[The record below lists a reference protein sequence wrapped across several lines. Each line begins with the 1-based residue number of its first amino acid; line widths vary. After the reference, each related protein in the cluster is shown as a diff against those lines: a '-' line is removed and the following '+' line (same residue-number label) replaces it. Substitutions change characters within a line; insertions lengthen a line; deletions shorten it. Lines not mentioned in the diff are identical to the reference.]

1 MNWKSLSRIEEVED
15 IAAQSAHKYCL
26 IFKHSTRCS
35 ISALAKMRI
44 ESAWSFPLDKV
55 EPYLLDLIA
64 YRPVSNYIAE
74 HFSVHHE
81 SPQILLI
88 RQGEC
93 VLDASHLDIQVAEI
107 EEVVAAAESALHGG

>member
-15 IAAQSAHKYCL
+15 IIAQSGQRYCL

-35 ISALAKMRI
+35 ISAMAKMRL
-44 ESAWSFPLDKV
+44 ESAWNFSAEEV
-55 EPYLLDLIA
+55 EPNLLDLIA
-64 YRPVSNYIAE
+64 FRPVSNYVAE

-93 VLDASHLDIQVAEI
+93 VLDASHLDIHVAEI
-107 EEVVAAAESALHGG
+107 EEVMSASSPLN